1 MSNQQQIA
9 KTEEPASVRFTNRVI
24 AEFSGGV
31 GEIALSDFQRR
42 LAQNYF
48 IAADAALK
56 NAEAARMRKPE
67 NRRDPVPVTWAN
79 VNLESVAQAVVAA
92 ARIGLDPMQKNHVA
106 LVPFKNN
113 HTGKYELAFIE
124 GYRGLELK
132 AEKYALDMPTAVV
145 VELVYSN
152 DHFRVIKGDFRNPGD
167 GYEFEIKNPF
177 DRGELHGGFYFHY
190 YENNPRKN
198 KLVVMPLKEILKRKP
213 AHASPEFWGGEKDI
227 WEKDPQTGR
236 NKKVGTEHVEGW
248 FEKMC
253 WKTVFRAAYNDLTID
268 SEKIDADYRR
278 LKQLEQDYEA
288 MAVAEEIAANANKT
302 PIDID
307 DYQVSDAVG
316 PAPNDPASYDT
327 ASEEPAQTSS
337 QQANSNAGAPF
348 DDGQSA
354 FDFGEPVAA
363 GDGPGF

>member
-1 MSNQQQIA
+1 MTEQQQQLT
-9 KTEEPASVRFTNRVI
+9 KKEEPISVRFTNRVI
-24 AEFSGGV
+24 AEFTGGV
-31 GEIALSDFQRR
+31 GEVALSDFQRR

-56 NAEAARMRKPE
+56 NAEAARLRKPE
-67 NRRDPVPVTWAN
+67 KYRDPVPVTWAN
-79 VNLESVAQAVVAA
+79 VNMESVAQAVVSA
-92 ARIGLDPMQKNHVA
+92 ARIGLDPMQRNHVS
-106 LVPFKNN
+106 LIPFKNN

-145 VELVYSN
+145 VELVYAN
-152 DHFRVIKGDFRNPGD
+152 DHFRVIKGDYRNPGD

-177 DRGELHGGFYFHY
+177 DRGELLGGFYFHY

-213 AHASPEFWGGEKDI
+213 AHAAPEFWGGEKDI
-227 WEKDPQTGR
+227 WENG
-236 NKKVGTEHVEGW
+236 KKVGTQKIEGW

-288 MAVAEEIAANANKT
+288 SAVAAEIAANANRE

-307 DYQVSDAVG
+307 AHVVSETG
-316 PAPNDPASYDT
+316 PTDEPMEEAPQAGQSEPEKTRRSEPVQSDLF
-327 ASEEPAQTSS
+327 ASEA
-337 QQANSNAGAPF
+337 
-348 DDGQSA
+348 
-354 FDFGEPVAA
+354 EPVGAA
-363 GDGPGF
+363 ADGPGF

>member
-1 MSNQQQIA
+1 MATQQIA
-9 KTEEPASVRFTNRVI
+9 KQEEPISVRFTNRVI
-24 AEFSGGV
+24 AEFTGGV
-31 GEIALSDFQRR
+31 GEVALSDFQRR

-56 NAEAARMRKPE
+56 NAEAARMRKSE
-67 NRRDPVPVTWAN
+67 KYRDPVPVTWAN
-79 VNLESVAQAVVAA
+79 VNMESLAQAVVAA
-92 ARIGLDPMQKNHVA
+92 ARIGLDPLQKNHVS

-152 DHFRVIKGDFRNPGD
+152 DHFRVIKGDYRSPGD
-167 GYEFEIKNPF
+167 GYEFEITNPF
-177 DRGELHGGFYFHY
+177 DRGELRGGFYFHY

-213 AHASPEFWGGEKDI
+213 AHAAPEFWGGEKDV
-227 WEKDPQTGR
+227 WENGR
-236 NKKVGTEHVEGW
+236 KVGTQKIEGW

-288 MAVAEEIAANANKT
+288 TVVAEEIAANANRE
-302 PIDID
+302 PIDVD
-307 DYQVSDAVG
+307 FEVKSDQ
-316 PAPNDPASYDT
+316 PAEQLVEQP
-327 ASEEPAQTSS
+327 
-337 QQANSNAGAPF
+337 QQAPEPTEQPP
-348 DDGQSA
+348 DEGQSA
-354 FDFGEPVAA
+354 FDFGDPAPAA
-363 GDGPGF
+363 ATAGPGF

>member
-1 MSNQQQIA
+1 MSNQQQVA
-9 KTEEPASVRFTNRVI
+9 KHEEPVSVRFTNKVI
-24 AEFSGGV
+24 AEFTGGV

-48 IAADAALK
+48 IAADTALK
-56 NAEAARMRKPE
+56 NAEAARLRKPE
-67 NRRDPVPVTWAN
+67 KYRDPVPVTWAN
-79 VNLESVAQAVVAA
+79 VNMESLAQAVVAA
-92 ARIGLDPMQKNHVA
+92 ARIGLDPMQKNHVS

-177 DRGELHGGFYFHY
+177 DRGKLQGGFYFHY
-190 YENNPRKN
+190 YERNPRKN

-213 AHASPEFWGGEKDI
+213 AHASPEFWGGEKDV
-227 WEKDPQTGR
+227 WENG
-236 NKKVGTEHVEGW
+236 KKVGTQKVEGW

-268 SEKIDADYRR
+268 SEKIDADYQR

-288 MAVAEEIAANANKT
+288 SAIAEEIAANANRE
-302 PIDID
+302 PIDIEAHLVEQEVNVAAEEHQPTD
-307 DYQVSDAVG
+307 ESTNDHNKVGQAELDLDEPEAVG
-316 PAPNDPASYDT
+316 
-327 ASEEPAQTSS
+327 
-337 QQANSNAGAPF
+337 
-348 DDGQSA
+348 
-354 FDFGEPVAA
+354 AA
-363 GDGPGF
+363 GPGF

>member
-1 MSNQQQIA
+1 MTTQQLA
-9 KTEEPASVRFTNRVI
+9 KAEEPISVRFTNRVI
-24 AEFSGGV
+24 AEFTGGV

-48 IAADAALK
+48 IAADTALK

-67 NRRDPVPVTWAN
+67 KYRDPVPVTWAN
-79 VNLESVAQAVVAA
+79 VDLQSVAQAVVSA
-92 ARIGLDPMQKNHVA
+92 ARIGLDPMQKNHVH

-113 HTGKYELAFIE
+113 HTGKYELAFID

-152 DHFRVIKGDFRNPGD
+152 DHFRVIKGDYRNPGD

-177 DRGELHGGFYFHY
+177 DRGELLGGFYFHY

-198 KLVVMPLKEILKRKP
+198 KLVTMSLKEILKRKP
-213 AHASPEFWGGEKDI
+213 AHAAPEFWGGEKDV
-227 WEKDPQTGR
+227 WENG
-236 NKKVGTEHVEGW
+236 KKVGTQKVEGW

-253 WKTVFRAAYNDLTID
+253 WKTVFRSAYNDLTID

-278 LKQLEQDYEA
+278 LKQIEQDYEA
-288 MAVAEEIAANANKT
+288 SAVAAEVAANANRE

-307 DYQVSDAVG
+307 ARVITESEMTEDEPQDSQSEPEPKPEA
-316 PAPNDPASYDT
+316 APQMTRKS
-327 ASEEPAQTSS
+327 
-337 QQANSNAGAPF
+337 
-348 DDGQSA
+348 
-354 FDFGEPVAA
+354 EPVQSDLFDSQAEPVGAA
-363 GDGPGF
+363 AHGPDF